1 MSIISSFM
9 DLFTRRKDSS
19 FIYDIDLFQDTANR
33 AYMKRLAIDEVLNF
47 VARAASQTEF
57 QVIQNKVP
65 VKNDIYYHLNVRPN
79 TDQSATDFWK
89 DVVYKLLRDN
99 EVLIIQDDS
108 KDLLV
113 ADYFSRTERAV
124 YPDTFSDVLVK
135 DYQFKRTF
143 SMDEV
148 IYLTY
153 SNDKLDNYIT
163 GLWGDYGKLIGRL
176 YDIEMRNNQVRAT
189 VAVDTTT
196 GTQEEQT
203 QKLQSFINKIYK
215 SFNENSVAIVPTTR
229 GFEYKE
235 VSGGTG
241 VKNLAFSETDS
252 VKNAFIDD
260 VASLVGVPSAL
271 IHGSNAENKEN
282 MQLFNTYCLRY
293 ILKIIRDELNAKFVE
308 PEDLMNEKMHIKS
321 VGIDRPSIV
330 DMAESIDKLG
340 SSGMVTQNEVREA
353 IGLPPRADGD
363 QIVMTKNYTTKGG
376 ENDDN
381 ENQR

>member
-65 VKNDIYYHLNVRPN
+65 IKNDIYYHLNVRPN

-163 GLWGDYGKLIGRL
+163 GLWGDYGRLIGRL

-189 VAVDTTT
+189 VAVDATT
-196 GTQEEQT
+196 GTQEQQT
-203 QKLQSFINKIYK
+203 QNLQSFINKIYK

-241 VKNLAFSETDS
+241 VKNLAFSETNS

-271 IHGSNAENKEN
+271 IRGSNAENKEN
-282 MQLFNTYCLRY
+282 MQLFNAYCLRY

-308 PEDLMNEKMHIKS
+308 PKDLMNEKMHIES

-381 ENQR
+381 EN

>member
-19 FIYDIDLFQDTANR
+19 FIYDLDLFEDTANR

-57 QVIQNKVP
+57 QVIQNKTP
-65 VKNDIYYHLNVRPN
+65 IKNDSYYHLNVRPN

-89 DVVYKLLRDN
+89 DVVYKLLHDN
-99 EVLIIQDDS
+99 EVLIIQDDN
-108 KDLLV
+108 KDFLI
-113 ADYFSRTERAV
+113 AEDFHRNEYAV
-124 YPDTFSDVLVK
+124 YPDTFDNVMVK
-135 DYQFKRTF
+135 EYQFKRTF
-143 SMDEV
+143 GMDEV
-148 IYLTY
+148 IYLNY

-163 GLWGDYGKLIGRL
+163 GLWSDYGKLIGRL
-176 YDIEMRNNQVRAT
+176 NDIEMRNNQIRAT
-189 VAVDTTT
+189 VAVDATT
-196 GTQEEQT
+196 GTQDQQT
-203 QKLQSFINKIYK
+203 KKLQNFIDKVYK
-215 SFNENSVAIVPTTR
+215 SFNDNSVAIVPTTR

-241 VKNLAFSETDS
+241 VKNLAFSETNS

-293 ILKIIRDELNAKFVE
+293 ILKIIRDELNAKLIS
-308 PEDLMNEKMHIKS
+308 PKDLMNEKMHIES

-363 QIVMTKNYTTKGG
+363 QIIMTKNYTTKGG

>member
-9 DLFTRRKDSS
+9 DLFTRRKDSN

-65 VKNDIYYHLNVRPN
+65 VKNDIYYHLNIRPN

-196 GTQEEQT
+196 GTQEQQT
-203 QKLQSFINKIYK
+203 QNLQSFINKIYK

-241 VKNLAFSETDS
+241 VKNLAFSETSS

-271 IHGSNAENKEN
+271 IHGSNAGNKEN

-308 PEDLMNEKMHIKS
+308 PKDLMNEKMHIKS

-381 ENQR
+381 EN

>member
-1 MSIISSFM
+1 MSIISSFV

-65 VKNDIYYHLNVRPN
+65 IKNDIYYHLNIRPN

-108 KDLLV
+108 KDLLI

-124 YPDTFSDVLVK
+124 YPDTFSDVMVK

-196 GTQEEQT
+196 GTQEQQT
-203 QKLQSFINKIYK
+203 QNLQSFINKIYK

-241 VKNLAFSETDS
+241 VKSLAFSETNS

-308 PEDLMNEKMHIKS
+308 PKDLMNEKMHIES

-381 ENQR
+381 EN

>member
-124 YPDTFSDVLVK
+124 YPDTFSDVMVK

-153 SNDKLDNYIT
+153 SNDKLDKYIT
-163 GLWGDYGKLIGRL
+163 GLWGDYGRLIGRL

-189 VAVDTTT
+189 VAVDATT
-196 GTQEEQT
+196 GTQEQQT
-203 QKLQSFINKIYK
+203 QNLQSFINKIYK

-241 VKNLAFSETDS
+241 VKNLAFSETNS

-271 IHGSNAENKEN
+271 IRGSNAENKEN

-308 PEDLMNEKMHIKS
+308 PKDLMNEKMHIES

>member
-124 YPDTFSDVLVK
+124 YPDTFSDVMVK

-163 GLWGDYGKLIGRL
+163 GLWGDYGRLIGRL

-189 VAVDTTT
+189 VAVDATT
-196 GTQEEQT
+196 GTQEQQT
-203 QKLQSFINKIYK
+203 QNLQSFINKIYK

-241 VKNLAFSETDS
+241 VKSLAFSETNS

-308 PEDLMNEKMHIKS
+308 PKDLMNEKMYIES

-363 QIVMTKNYTTKGG
+363 QIVMTKNYATKGG
-376 ENDDN
+376 ENDEN
-381 ENQR
+381 EN

>member
-19 FIYDIDLFQDTANR
+19 FIYDLDLFEDTANR

-57 QVIQNKVP
+57 QVIQNKTP
-65 VKNDIYYHLNVRPN
+65 IKNDAYYHLNVRPN

-89 DVVYKLLRDN
+89 DVVYKLLHDN
-99 EVLIIQDDS
+99 EVLIIQDDN
-108 KDLLV
+108 KDFLI
-113 ADYFSRTERAV
+113 AEDFHRNEYAV
-124 YPDTFSDVLVK
+124 YPDTFDNVMVK
-135 DYQFKRTF
+135 EYQFKRTF
-143 SMDEV
+143 GMDEV
-148 IYLTY
+148 IYLNY

-163 GLWGDYGKLIGRL
+163 GLWSDYGKLIGRL
-176 YDIEMRNNQVRAT
+176 NDIEMRNNQIRAT
-189 VAVDTTT
+189 VAVDATT
-196 GTQEEQT
+196 GTQDQQT
-203 QKLQSFINKIYK
+203 KKLQNFIDKVYK
-215 SFNENSVAIVPTTR
+215 SFNDNSVAIVPTTR

-241 VKNLAFSETDS
+241 VKNLAFSETNS

-293 ILKIIRDELNAKFVE
+293 ILKIIRDELNAKLIS
-308 PEDLMNEKMHIKS
+308 PKDLMNDKMHIDS
-321 VGIDRPSIV
+321 IGIDRPSIV

-363 QIVMTKNYTTKGG
+363 QIIMTKNYATSKGG
-376 ENDDN
+376 DNNDN
-381 ENQR
+381 EN